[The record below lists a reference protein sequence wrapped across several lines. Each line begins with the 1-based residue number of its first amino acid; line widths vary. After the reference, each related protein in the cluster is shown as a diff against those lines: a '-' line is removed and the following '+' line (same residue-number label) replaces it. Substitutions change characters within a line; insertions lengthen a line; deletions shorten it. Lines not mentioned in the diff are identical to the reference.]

1 MIRALIDW
9 SFWNRGLV
17 FLLTLL
23 AMLIGGYSLFQ
34 TPLDAIPDLTDPQVI
49 LHVSWMGRS
58 PDLMEEQVTYPIT
71 SRLISAP
78 GVKTVRGYS
87 LFGNAF
93 VYVIFEEGTDLYWAR
108 SRVLEYLA
116 QVQKDLPPDAVITL
130 GPDATGLG
138 WVYQYALVDTTGRWS
153 LADLRTFQDWYLR
166 YALQAVPGVSEVA
179 SVGGL
184 EREYQVIVDPV
195 KLAAHGLTVRDLMK
209 AIRMANRDVGGRNF
223 EWEGREVIIRGLG
236 YVRTLKDIEE
246 TVVGWSRDGRPIY
259 VKDVAHVQFGPAPRR
274 GVTDLNGQGDVV
286 GGVVVMRQGENALNV
301 INRIKAR
308 LEELKT
314 TFPEGVKLVTTYD
327 RSELIHKAIGVLLR
341 ALIEESIIVSL
352 VAVVFL
358 WSIRSALVA
367 IFLLPVAILLSF
379 IPMAQLKITANIMSL
394 GGIAIALGA
403 MVDAAVVMIENAHKR
418 IEEAQQ
424 KKGGRLTYTERLQA
438 IHQATVE
445 VGRPLFFSL
454 LVITVSFL
462 PVFALEAQ
470 EGRLFKPL
478 AYTKTFSMFFAAILS
493 ITLAP
498 SLLSVLISPE
508 VAPESKN
515 PVNRLLHRLY
525 RPLARRVLRRPWY
538 ALAGA
543 LAVLVL
549 SVPIARQIGSE
560 FMPPLEEGSILYMP
574 TTLPGISVTEARKI
588 IQVQDSIL
596 MTFPEVKL
604 VFAKAGRAE
613 TATDPAPLSMIE
625 TVILLKDPKEWRK
638 GMTFEKLI
646 EEMDAAL
653 RVPGFPNIWT
663 MPIKNRIDMV
673 TTGIRTPVGIKIYGP
688 SVETLQTLANQIEM
702 HMKMLPEV
710 RSVVAQRVL
719 DNLYLDIRPDRHK
732 LGQYGLR
739 LEDVNQVVEMALGGL
754 MGLPIYKGL
763 ERYRMI
769 VRLPRDLRDDVE
781 SIRNIPLTLPG
792 KPGSWIPLA
801 EVADIELRKGPNLV
815 LSEDAIPVV
824 FVFVDVKTDDLG
836 GFVAQARRMLDE
848 KLDLPPGYRIEFSGQ
863 YEYMARANKR
873 LAAILPLTLAV
884 VFLLLYLNF
893 GRLMPTLAVMTT
905 LPFSLV
911 GGIWLLWLLK
921 YNFSVAV
928 GVGIIALLGVAAEI
942 GVILWMFMDRYREE
956 WTAQGRLKTL
966 EDLREAV
973 LEGAVERLRPVMM
986 TVMALLLGLA
996 PLMWGHGPG
1005 AGIMKRIA
1013 APMFGGIISTAL
1025 LGLFVLPSLYYL
1037 LYAFQMKRTARRM
1050 ARAEG

>member
-17 FLLTLL
+17 FLLTFL
-23 AMLIGGYSLFQ
+23 AMLIGAYSLFR

-87 LFGNAF
+87 MFGNAF

-116 QVQKDLPPDAVITL
+116 QVQKDLPPDASITL

-138 WVYQYALVDTTGRWS
+138 WVFQYALVDTTGRWS

-184 EREYQVIVDPV
+184 VKEYQVVVDPV
-195 KLAAHGLTVRDLMK
+195 KLAAHGLTVRDLMM
-209 AIRMANRDVGGRNF
+209 AVRMANRDVGGRNF

-236 YVRTLKDIEE
+236 YVRTLEDLEN

-274 GVTDLNGQGDVV
+274 GVADLNGQGDVV
-286 GGVVVMRQGENALNV
+286 GGVVVMRQGENALRV
-301 INRIKAR
+301 INRVKAR
-308 LEELKT
+308 LRELQST
-314 TFPEGVKLVTTYD
+314 LPEGVEVIITYD
-327 RSELIHKAIGVLLR
+327 RSELIHKAIRVLLR
-341 ALIEESIIVSL
+341 ALVEESVIVSL
-352 VAVVFL
+352 VAIVFL
-358 WSIRSALVA
+358 WSFRSALVA

-379 IPMAQLKITANIMSL
+379 IPMAGMKITANIMSL

-418 IEEAQQ
+418 IEEAQNR
-424 KKGGRLTYTERLQA
+424 KGGRLTYAERLQA
-438 IHQATVE
+438 IHQATLE

-478 AYTKTFSMFFAAILS
+478 AFTKTFSMLFAAILS
-493 ITLAP
+493 VTLAP
-498 SLLSVLISPE
+498 SLLSMLISPE
-508 VAPESKN
+508 VAPEHKN
-515 PVNRLLHRLY
+515 PVNRILHRLY
-525 RPLARRVLRRPWY
+525 EPLARR
-538 ALAGA
+538 ALAHPWRMVGTA
-543 LAVLVL
+543 LVVLLV
-549 SVPIARQIGSE
+549 SIPIARRIGSE

-574 TTLPGISVTEARKI
+574 TTLPGLSVTEARRI
-588 IQVQDSIL
+588 LQIQDSIL

-604 VFAKAGRAE
+604 VFGKAGRAE

-625 TVILLKDPKEWRK
+625 TVILLKDPREWRK
-638 GMTFEKLI
+638 GMTFERLI
-646 EEMDAAL
+646 EEMDSVL
-653 RVPGFPNIWT
+653 KVPGFPNIWT

-673 TTGIRTPVGIKIYGP
+673 TTGIRTPVGVKIYGP
-688 SVETLQTLANQIEM
+688 SVETLQVLANQVEM
-702 HMKMLPEV
+702 HTKMLPEV
-710 RSVVAQRVL
+710 RSVVAQRL
-719 DNLYLDIRPDRHK
+719 LGNLYLDIRPDRHK
-732 LGQYGLR
+732 LGLYGLR

-754 MGLPIYKGL
+754 MGLPIYKGR

-769 VRLPRDLRDDVE
+769 VRLPLDFRDDVE
-781 SIRNIPLTLPG
+781 AIRNLPLTLPG
-792 KPGSWIPLA
+792 KPGSWIPLSA
-801 EVADIELRKGPNLV
+801 VADIQLRRGPNLV
-815 LSEDAIPVV
+815 LSEDAVPVI

-836 GFVAQARRMLDE
+836 GFVRKLRTMLDE
-848 KLDLPPGYRIEFSGQ
+848 NLDLPPGYRLSFSGQ
-863 YEYMARANKR
+863 YEYMARANQR
-873 LAAILPLTLAV
+873 LATILPITLAV

-893 GRLMPTLAVMTT
+893 GRMLPTLAVMLT

-911 GGIWLLWLLK
+911 GGIWFLWALG

-928 GVGIIALLGVAAEI
+928 GVGVIALLGVAAEI
-942 GVILWMFMDRYREE
+942 GVILWMFLDRYREE
-956 WTAQGRLKTL
+956 WEVRGRLKTL
-966 EDLREAV
+966 EDLKEAI
-973 LEGAVERLRPVMM
+973 LAGAVERLRPVMM

-1005 AGIMKRIA
+1005 ASIMKRIA
-1013 APMFGGIISTAL
+1013 APMFGGIVSTAVL
-1025 LGLFVLPSLYYL
+1025 SLFVLPSVYYL
-1037 LYAFQMKRTARRM
+1037 LYARRVRM
-1050 ARAEG
+1050 REREDGV

>member
-17 FLLTLL
+17 FLLTAL
-23 AMLIGGYSLFQ
+23 AMIIGAMSLFR

-71 SRLISAP
+71 SRLVSAP

-87 LFGNAF
+87 MFGNAF

-116 QVQKDLPPDAVITL
+116 QVQKDLPPEAEVTL

-166 YALQAVPGVSEVA
+166 YTLQAVPGVSEVA

-184 EREYQVIVDPV
+184 VKEYQVIVDPA
-195 KLAAHGLTVRDLMK
+195 KLAAHGIAVRDLMR
-209 AIRMANRDVGGRNF
+209 AVRMANRDVGGRNF

-236 YVRTLKDIEE
+236 YVRTLEDIEN
-246 TVVGWSRDGRPIY
+246 TVVGWGRDGRPVY

-286 GGVVVMRQGENALNV
+286 GGVVVMRQGENALRV
-301 INRIKAR
+301 IRRVKEKLQEIQSM
-308 LEELKT
+308 L
-314 TFPEGVKLVTTYD
+314 PEGVKVVTTYD

-341 ALIEESIIVSL
+341 ALVEESVIVSL
-352 VAVVFL
+352 VAIVFL
-358 WSIRSALVA
+358 WSVRSALVA
-367 IFLLPVAILLSF
+367 IFLLPVAILFSF
-379 IPMAQLKITANIMSL
+379 IPMAGMKITANIMSL

-418 IEEAQQ
+418 IEEAQNR
-424 KKGGRLTYTERLQA
+424 KGGRLTYGERLQA

-478 AYTKTFSMFFAAILS
+478 AFTKTFSMLFAAVLS
-493 ITLAP
+493 VTLAP
-498 SLLSVLISPE
+498 ALLSILISPE
-508 VAPESKN
+508 VAPEHKN
-515 PVNRLLHRLY
+515 PVNRILYRLY
-525 RPLARRVLRRPWY
+525 APLARRVLSRPWRVVLG
-538 ALAGA
+538 AVVVLLAT
-543 LAVLVL
+543 L
-549 SVPIARQIGSE
+549 PIARRIGSE

-574 TTLPGISVTEARKI
+574 TTLPGLSVTEARRI
-588 IQVQDSIL
+588 IQFQDSIL

-638 GMTFEKLI
+638 GMTFEKLV
-646 EEMDAAL
+646 EEMDSVL
-653 RVPGFPNIWT
+653 KVPGFPNIWT

-673 TTGIRTPVGIKIYGP
+673 TTGIRTPVGVKIYGP
-688 SVETLQTLANQIEM
+688 SVETLQVLANQVEM
-702 HMKMLPEV
+702 HTKMLPEV

-719 DNLYLDIRPDRHK
+719 DNLYLDIRPDRQK
-732 LGQYGLR
+732 LGLYGLR

-754 MGLPIYKGL
+754 MGLPIYKGR

-781 SIRNIPLTLPG
+781 SIRNIPITLPG

-801 EVADIELRKGPNLV
+801 EVADIQLRKGPNLV
-815 LSEDAIPVV
+815 LSEDAVPVV

-836 GFVAQARRMLDE
+836 GFVRRLRAMLNE
-848 KLDLPPGYRIEFSGQ
+848 RLDLPPGYRISFSGQ

-873 LAAILPLTLAV
+873 LATILPLTLAV
-884 VFLLLYLNF
+884 VFLLLFLNF
-893 GRLMPTLAVMTT
+893 GRMLPTLAVMLT

-911 GGIWLLWLLK
+911 GGIWLLWALK

-928 GVGIIALLGVAAEI
+928 GVGVIALLGVAAEI

-956 WTAQGRLKTL
+956 WEAEGRLKTL
-966 EDLREAV
+966 EDLKEAV
-973 LEGAVERLRPVMM
+973 FAGAVERLRPVMM
-986 TVMALLLGLA
+986 TVMALLLGLL

-1005 AGIMKRIA
+1005 ASIMKRIA
-1013 APMFGGIISTAL
+1013 APMFGGILSTAFL
-1025 LGLFVLPSLYYL
+1025 TLFVLPAVYYL
-1037 LYAFQMKRTARRM
+1037 IHARRLRHM
-1050 ARAEG
+1050 VAREREA